1 MATLQASAG
10 TDPLSRMIEAACEV
24 AIRRAMNISE
34 ISPRRLL
41 TVEEA
46 AVYLTLSEREIY
58 SMISNNELAG
68 VRHGKRRMLD
78 IRDLDAWIASHKQGE
93 AA

>member
-1 MATLQASAG
+1 MTG
-10 TDPLSRMIEAACEV
+10 NDPLSQMIQAACEA
-24 AIRRAMNISE
+24 AIKRALNISE

-41 TVEEA
+41 TVQEG

-58 SMISNNELAG
+58 NMIANKELAG
-68 VRHGKRRMLD
+68 VRHGRRTMID
-78 IRDLDAWIASHKQGE
+78 IRDIDEWIAMHK